1 MALAPGSLPAM
12 PSAGVHTGL
21 YPGSQIDNTNGNQ
34 HPIFSDSVDFFNRHA
49 DMGLPDDI
57 LSVNDAQVCLEPA
70 NATFL

>member
-1 MALAPGSLPAM
+1 MALIPDSLPAM
-12 PSAGVHTGL
+12 PSGGFHTGL
-21 YPGSQIDNTNGNQ
+21 YSGSQIDNTNVNQ
-34 HPIFSDSVDFFNRHA
+34 QPIFSDSVDFFNGHA